1 MEDRRI
7 FDRVPVELSLRF
19 LNLWETKEG
28 KAVTTDI
35 SAKGVGI
42 LTDEPVPSHTALEI
56 WFKVPGRD
64 EPLYTRGEV
73 AWSVEAADNNKFRVG
88 INLEK
93 AYFMG
98 FSKVLTEL

>member
-7 FDRVPVELSLRF
+7 FDRVPVEFSLRF

-28 KAVTTDI
+28 NAVTTDI

-42 LTDEPVPSHTALEI
+42 LAEEDVPSHTALEI
-56 WFKVPGRD
+56 WFKVPGRN

-73 AWSVEAADNNKFRVG
+73 AWCRESGDSKYRVG

-98 FSKVLTEL
+98 FSKFLTVT